1 METQDRESIRDSLNR
16 KKELEYLSEVENER
30 NRVSSQIEQLKRQ
43 VYKLTS
49 KKIELDKEW
58 REGILSV
65 QARQCP
71 PALEPPRKKKLN
83 PGQTTGQTQEKK
95 KQSALDKA
103 LKGADSQKLA
113 KIAELLKSA
122 GIEL

>member
-1 METQDRESIRDSLNR
+1 METQDREALRDSLDR

-30 NRVSSQIEQLKRQ
+30 NRISSQIEQLKRQ

-49 KKIELDKEW
+49 KKVELDKEW

-65 QARQCP
+65 QATQCP
-71 PALEPPRKKKLN
+71 PALKPVQKKKLN
-83 PGQTTGQTQEKK
+83 PGQTAERTQGRKK
-95 KQSALDKA
+95 VSALDKA